1 MSLGCKCDSGLS
13 NTGKPNCVT
22 IQSVTSKLILVPLK
36 DNTGAKNYLDLSA
49 FATFDEAYFSA
60 LVNQVDASKR
70 WFPLPQ
76 FENVELAKADST
88 FEDAPSGKRV
98 FIKQGK
104 RSFAGQLWNETP
116 QLLGKIQDNRCVD
129 FGVYIIDVNGNLVG
143 SKVGDKL
150 YPIPVDNES
159 FEAKLMFA
167 TDSATQK
174 IMVGFDFYRL
184 FDESTLWLVTPSDTT
199 DTFDFNNLEGLLDVN
214 VATSAITTTS
224 VTATLTLDYGT
235 AVNAIKVK
243 GLVAADF
250 VLTKLTSGGTH
261 AISTVAETADGVY
274 LVTYVAITGSTEQL
288 RLSLAKD
295 GYVGYGDYQDA

>member
-36 DNTGAKNYLDLSA
+36 ANDGTKNSLDLT
-49 FATFDEAYFSA
+49 ATFTEATFTA
-60 LVNQVDASKR
+60 LANQADASKR

-88 FEDAPSGKRV
+88 FEEAPSGRKV

-184 FDESTLWLVTPSDTT
+184 FDESTMWLLTPSDTT
-199 DTFDFNNLEGLLDVN
+199 DLYDFNNLEGLLDVN
-214 VATSAITTTS
+214 LAISGIVATGA
-224 VTATLTLDYGT
+224 VATLTLDYGT
-235 AVNAIKVK
+235 AKNPIKVK
-243 GLVAADF
+243 GLVAGDF
-250 VLTKLTSGGTH
+250 LLYNTTTSTTVTK
-261 AISTVAETADGVY
+261 TVTETADGVY
-274 LVTYVAITGSTEQL
+274 TFVYTAITGSTDVL
-288 RLSLAKD
+288 KLSLAKN
-295 GYVGYGDYQDA
+295 GYVGYKTYIDA

>member
-1 MSLGCKCDSGLS
+1 MSLGCKCESGLS
-13 NTGKPNCVT
+13 NTGTPNCVT

-36 DNTGAKNYLDLSA
+36 DSTGAKNFLDLTTTFTS
-49 FATFDEAYFSA
+49 ATFTA
-60 LVNQVDASKR
+60 LANQADASKR

-88 FEDAPSGKRV
+88 FEEAPSGRKV

-129 FGVYIIDVNGNLVG
+129 FGVYVVDVNGNLVG

-167 TDSATQK
+167 TDAATQK

-184 FDESTLWLVTPSDTT
+184 FDESTLWLLTPSDTT
-199 DTFDFNNLEGLLDVN
+199 DLFDFNNLEGLLDV
-214 VATSAITTTS
+214 ALTKTSASTTNLV
-224 VTATLTLDYGT
+224 VTGTLDYGT
-235 AVNAIKVK
+235 AKSKIKVL
-243 GLVAADF
+243 GLVQADF
-250 VLTKLTSGGTH
+250 TLKNTATGASIAILTAVATENSYALTFASQT
-261 AISTVAETADGVY
+261 ASLPVTLTVAKT
-274 LVTYVAITGSTEQL
+274 
-288 RLSLAKD
+288 
-295 GYVGYGDYQDA
+295 GYVGTLSTTLV

>member
-1 MSLGCKCDSGLS
+1 MSLGCKCESGLS
-13 NTGKPNCVT
+13 NTGTPNCVT

-36 DNTGAKNYLDLSA
+36 DSTGAKNYLDLTST
-49 FATFDEAYFSA
+49 FTEATFTA
-60 LVNQVDASKR
+60 LANQADASKR

-76 FENVELAKADST
+76 FENVELPKADST
-88 FEDAPSGKRV
+88 FEEAPSGRKV

-129 FGVYIIDVNGNLVG
+129 FGVYIVDVNGNLVG

-184 FDESTLWLVTPSDTT
+184 FDESTLWLLTPSDTT
-199 DTFDFNNLEGLLDVN
+199 DLYDFNNLEGLLDV
-214 VATSAITTTS
+214 ALAKTSASQTTLV
-224 VTATLTLDYGT
+224 VTGTLDYGT
-235 AVNAIKVK
+235 AKNKIKVL
-243 GLVAADF
+243 GLVQADF
-250 VLTKLTSGGTH
+250 TLKNTATGASITLLTCVATENSYALTFASQT
-261 AISTVAETADGVY
+261 ASLPVTLTVAKA
-274 LVTYVAITGSTEQL
+274 
-288 RLSLAKD
+288 
-295 GYVGYGDYQDA
+295 GYVGTLSTTLV